1 MLRRFATAAVCTVLT
16 AVPQISFNP
25 SEVYVNASERF
36 SGPIVPQKQDDR
48 LLNSTAPIE
57 KATIRNNASQ
67 PATPESEETDT
78 QDQDGVEM
86 PRNERVAMSPSA
98 STLTQTV
105 GSWVEKQIGAAADAK
120 LGVSGLSAPEP
131 EITRDLTCFLLK
143 EVAVQYDLPTPLFTR
158 LIWQESRF
166 RPEAVSPVGA
176 KGIAQFM
183 PATAAEWGLKDPFD
197 PIQALP
203 ASAAFLR
210 DLMDQFG
217 NFGLAAAA
225 YNGGQG
231 RLGRWLKGKG
241 GLPKETRNYVIQI
254 TGRTAEHWARADE
267 ATPHPEALEIQDCH
281 VRPLRRAIADIRE
294 EERLKREGYPSV
306 ASANAARGLE
316 PDGTPMPPKREATM
330 WVALLTGTWSEKK
343 AHSVYA
349 SLQKKYP
356 KVLGKRSP
364 KVRVARAD
372 GKKAKPKAH
381 VRLVAQTRK
390 EAEELCERLK
400 EAGGACVVKQDT

>member
-1 MLRRFATAAVCTVLT
+1 MLRRLATAAVCTVLT
-16 AVPQISFNP
+16 AIPQFSFHPN
-25 SEVYVNASERF
+25 EIYVAASESLPRT
-36 SGPIVPQKQDDR
+36 
-48 LLNSTAPIE
+48 LAENSHQTRNTAAPV
-57 KATIRNNASQ
+57 
-67 PATPESEETDT
+67 EEAAA
-78 QDQDGVEM
+78 DQDAPDSAAQSEDAELQQQSGTAM
-86 PRNERVAMSPSA
+86 PRNERIAAGAA
-98 STLTQTV
+98 SKLTQTV
-105 GSWVEKQIGAAADAK
+105 GTWVEEKIGAAADAT
-120 LGVSGLSAPEP
+120 LDTNELSAPTP
-131 EITRDLTCFLLK
+131 EITRDLTCFLLQ
-143 EVAVQYDLPTPLFTR
+143 EVAEQYELPTPLFTR

-166 RPEAVSPVGA
+166 RPRAVSPVGA

-183 PATAAEWGLKDPFD
+183 PATAAEWGLEDPFD

-210 DLMDQFG
+210 SLMDQFG

-225 YNGGQG
+225 YNGGPG

-254 TGRTAEHWARADE
+254 TGRTAEHWARVSDPS
-267 ATPHPEALEIQDCH
+267 PHPEALATDGCD

-294 EERLKREGYPSV
+294 EERLKRQGYPSV
-306 ASANAARGLE
+306 ELANAAQGLK
-316 PDGTPMPPKREATM
+316 PDGTPMPPKREPLV
-330 WVALLTGTWSEKK
+330 WVAMLTGDWSEKK

-356 KVLGKRSP
+356 KVLGKRAP
-364 KVRVARAD
+364 KVQVASAK

-381 VRLVAQTRK
+381 VRVVAQTRK

-400 EAGGACVVKQDT
+400 EAGGACVVKQDS